1 MLLVESSQNLFSE
14 RMSLPSSVVS
24 LFGVAFL
31 LLLGGI
37 VAGCL
42 LIFLAADFVFASVV
56 NVVVGIGDVASVSP
70 VVQLWLLL
78 LFAA

>member
-1 MLLVESSQNLFSE
+1 MLLLFA
-14 RMSLPSSVVS
+14 
-24 LFGVAFL
+24 VAFL

-42 LIFLAADFVFASVV
+42 LIFLPDGCAFASVV
-56 NVVVGIGDVASVSP
+56 IAVVGVGDVASVAP

-78 LFAA
+78 FAA